1 MSFLQDFEAALHEE
15 QRIKEALNKL
25 RREHKA
31 AKERVAQL
39 REYAE
44 EFGVSLD
51 GTPPSTA
58 GEDKPDKPAQPD
70 GDKPSDTHSGASSEP
85 DNSGETVQNPA

>member
-51 GTPPSTA
+51 GDEPPVASE
-58 GEDKPDKPAQPD
+58 G
-70 GDKPSDTHSGASSEP
+70 GASKTSGGAPPATGDSESGTP
-85 DNSGETVQNPA
+85 DHPGEAVQN

>member
-1 MSFLQDFEAALHEE
+1 MSFRKDFEAALREE

-31 AKERVAQL
+31 AKEHVAQL

-51 GTPPSTA
+51 GDTPPVE
-58 GEDKPDKPAQPD
+58 GEGGASKAADDA
-70 GDKPSDTHSGASSEP
+70 PSATGSSEP
-85 DNSGETVQNPA
+85 GTPD